1 MLTELRIDGANCSYC
16 LNDTL
21 AALRAAPG
29 VRDVHTSAV
38 SGCLGIEHDDL
49 DPAGLVAIVREHLH
63 GMTMSGAEIVMVS
76 VDPLIADLGCC
87 HHDRQGG

>member
-29 VRDVHTSAV
+29 VRDVHTSST

-49 DPAGLVAIVREHLH
+49 EPAALVDIVREHLH
-63 GMTMSGAEIVMVS
+63 GVVMSGAEIVMVS
-76 VDPLIADLGCC
+76 VDPLVADIGCC
-87 HHDRQGG
+87 HHEQHGG